1 MTLGQQRRSP
11 ILIQQSAR
19 VKFTEA
25 VVGWIATKR
34 DVVAV
39 NNSEKEN
46 LLWRIEQPFY
56 RLDKEDDDDGWYD
69 SQYMR
74 EKRLVYPCLALIISP
89 PAVYHRVSIAEIW
102 DLEWFDDNAL
112 KLSYCSDDTS
122 LRLLLNADID
132 RVLFSI

>member
-1 MTLGQQRRSP
+1 
-11 ILIQQSAR
+11 
-19 VKFTEA
+19 VKFTEV

-74 EKRLVYPCLALIISP
+74 EKRLVYPCLGLIISP
-89 PAVYHRVSIAEIW
+89 PDVYRRVGIAEIW

-112 KLSYCSDDTS
+112 KT
-122 LRLLLNADID
+122 ITI
-132 RVLFSI
+132 V